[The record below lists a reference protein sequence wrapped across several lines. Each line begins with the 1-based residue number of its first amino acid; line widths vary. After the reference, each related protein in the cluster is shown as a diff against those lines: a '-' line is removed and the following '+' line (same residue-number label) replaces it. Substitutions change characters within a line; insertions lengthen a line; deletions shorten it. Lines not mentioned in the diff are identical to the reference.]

1 MVHLR
6 RLVLARL
13 QKVIAASIAI
23 FAITFAL
30 FVLLIGSPAW
40 AVASLTLLPVVY
52 GATLAIEFVFLRLSF
67 DPIDPCRPSVS
78 QLIKAWWL
86 ETAATP
92 LIFLWQQPFRS
103 RAIAD
108 LLPLQACRPARRG
121 TVLIH
126 GFVCNRG
133 FWNTWMRRL
142 QDDGAPFIAV
152 DLEPVF
158 GSIDDYVPI
167 IDRAV
172 RAITESTGM
181 PPVIVAHSMGGL
193 AVRAWRARSGFTTCC
208 HCVVTIGSPHR
219 GTWMARHSTT
229 RNGREM
235 RVGSAWLDGLEALEK
250 TMPPTRFVC
259 FWSRCDNIVFPS
271 ANATLPNADNRHL
284 ETTPHVQMVHHPA
297 VLEEVLLLIGEAD
310 STVN

>member
-1 MVHLR
+1 M
-6 RLVLARL
+6 LARL
-13 QKVIAASIAI
+13 QRAIAASMAI
-23 FAITFAL
+23 FAVTFAL
-30 FVLLIGSPAW
+30 AAVSSGLPEWAPAGLILL
-40 AVASLTLLPVVY
+40 LLGY
-52 GATLAIEFVFLRLSF
+52 AATLAAEFVCLHRSF
-67 DPIDPCRPSVS
+67 DPLDPKRPGKA
-78 QLIKAWWL
+78 QLIRAWWL

-92 LIFLWQQPFRS
+92 LIFLWHQPFRS

-108 LLPLQACRPARRG
+108 SLPASVSMPARRG
-121 TVLIH
+121 TVLVH

-133 FWNTWMRRL
+133 LWNRWLRSL
-142 QDDGAPFIAV
+142 QHRSIPFIAV

-172 RAITESTGM
+172 RAITESTGL

-193 AVRAWRARSGFTTCC
+193 AVRAWRAKSADATRC
-208 HCVVTIGSPHR
+208 HVVVTIGSPHR

-235 RVGSAWLDGLEALEK
+235 RVGSTWLDSLEAVERTLPS
-250 TMPPTRFVC
+250 MRFVC

-271 ANATLPNADNRHL
+271 ANATLPDADNRHL
-284 ETTPHVQMVHHPA
+284 DTTPHVQMIHHPA
-297 VLEEVLLLIGEAD
+297 VFEEVLRLVGEPDPEA
-310 STVN
+310 N